1 MIEGND
7 TNSGESETNAWKTLE
22 QLRKNTLIAGDRVLL
37 KRGSRFVEEDAALTF
52 KGSGLEDV
60 PILISSYG
68 EGELPLLEAQGKIES
83 VIKLYNQ
90 EYITIENL
98 EITNL
103 DPNFSTSFE
112 LNSNNNRS
120 KILRGV
126 FMTFEKKH
134 VFYLILLFVACLAIQ
149 ANWDTGTGIIKTIVK
164 ISLPFLYG
172 AALAY
177 IVNIVMSAYEKLLS
191 RFLKG
196 NHLFHLKRAI
206 SMILAYFTFI
216 AILFWIV
223 SIVIPDL
230 IASINTM
237 MSFDTSSIKEVIRD
251 LSHNKALARL
261 INYVGGDAQVTKT
274 ISNYSQ
280 QLLRQ
285 FLSVLTNILTSVTLI
300 ASAIINV
307 FVAFVFSLYVL
318 GNKEQLCRQGNLLV
332 DTYAGK
338 YAQRIHYLVELLH
351 DRFRGFF
358 VSQTIEA
365 MILGSLTAVGMFLFK
380 LPFAATIGVLV
391 AFTAL
396 LPVVGAYI
404 GVTIGFV
411 LIMTQ
416 SLSQAIFFVIFLII
430 LQQFEGNLI

>member
-1 MIEGND
+1 
-7 TNSGESETNAWKTLE
+7 
-22 QLRKNTLIAGDRVLL
+22 
-37 KRGSRFVEEDAALTF
+37 
-52 KGSGLEDV
+52 
-60 PILISSYG
+60 
-68 EGELPLLEAQGKIES
+68 
-83 VIKLYNQ
+83 
-90 EYITIENL
+90 
-98 EITNL
+98 
-103 DPNFSTSFE
+103 
-112 LNSNNNRS
+112 
-120 KILRGV
+120 
-126 FMTFEKKH
+126 MTFEKKH

-149 ANWDTGTGIIKTIVK
+149 ANWDTGTGIIKTIAK
-164 ISLPFLYG
+164 TSLPFLYG

-191 RFLKG
+191 RFLRG

-237 MSFDTSSIKEVIRD
+237 MSFDTSSIKELIRD

-307 FVAFVFSLYVL
+307 FVAFIFSLYVL

-430 LQQFEGNLI
+430 LQQFEGNLIYPRVVGGSIGLPAMWVLMAITIGASLRGVVGMIIAVPLAATCYQMIRDNIEKKQAIQKKQIS